1 VDRPDWSVVR
11 SMIGDLQRARQNLGE
26 TQRRI
31 LEIRGTATSKDR
43 LIKVVVGPRGQLIDL
58 ELDPRV
64 FRNPDSKTLAA
75 AIMETVREAVDDS
88 QRQSRDL
95 RDELL
100 PKDLRSLA
108 ETRGPGGPD
117 LLTLQDSE
125 LGDNKDA

>member
-11 SMIGDLQRARQNLGE
+11 SMITDLQRARDNLGE

-31 LEIRGTATSKDR
+31 LQIRGTAKSKDR
-43 LIKVVVGPRGQLIDL
+43 LIKVTVGPRGQLIDL

-64 FRNPDSKTLAA
+64 FRNPDSKALAA
-75 AIMETVREAVDDS
+75 AIMATVREAVEDS
-88 QRQSRDL
+88 QRQGREL

-100 PKDLRSLA
+100 PKDLRTLA
-108 ETRGPGGPD
+108 ETRGKGGPD

-125 LGDNKDA
+125 LGDDDA